1 MDRTS
6 SGNGQYAGWLRK
18 FTIAPQIGAG
28 RNFFSRPVLRVFV
41 TYASWSNG
49 LRGFVG
55 GIPFQ
60 GKTSGFSFGVQ
71 TETWW

>member
-1 MDRTS
+1 
-6 SGNGQYAGWLRK
+6 
-18 FTIAPQIGAG
+18 
-28 RNFFSRPVLRVFV
+28 VFV

-60 GKTSGFSFGVQ
+60 GKTSGLSFGVQ